1 VAGSE
6 RLRWN
11 PGFLDGVLVF
21 ARRAPAGR
29 WGGGHE
35 RSVSASSRIIRLT
48 RRDFGVTVGDMKGG
62 MEAPKRPYR
71 MAARADAA
79 QATAARLLD
88 AAVTRFTDTAY
99 EDVSLEEIA
108 QAAGVTKRTLLRRY
122 GSKDALFVAA
132 MDRAAHD
139 MMRARDAAP
148 VGDVAGAVTNL
159 VDHYERWGENRL
171 RLLAQEDRIPVV
183 AENVQGGRRYHWSWV
198 EQKFAPLIGGLA
210 GAARTRRIAA
220 LVAITDVYTWKLL
233 RRDLG
238 LSRTDTEQ
246 LLVELL
252 SKLEGAS

>member
-1 VAGSE
+1 
-6 RLRWN
+6 
-11 PGFLDGVLVF
+11 
-21 ARRAPAGR
+21 
-29 WGGGHE
+29 
-35 RSVSASSRIIRLT
+35 
-48 RRDFGVTVGDMKGG
+48 

-71 MAARADAA
+71 MVARADAA

-132 MDRAAHD
+132 MDRAAHE
-139 MMRARDAAP
+139 MMRSRDAAP

-238 LSRTDTEQ
+238 LSRADTEQ

>member
-1 VAGSE
+1 
-6 RLRWN
+6 
-11 PGFLDGVLVF
+11 
-21 ARRAPAGR
+21 
-29 WGGGHE
+29 
-35 RSVSASSRIIRLT
+35 
-48 RRDFGVTVGDMKGG
+48 

-88 AAVTRFTDTAY
+88 AAVRRFTDTAY

-132 MDRAAHD
+132 MDQAAHE
-139 MMRARDAAP
+139 MMRTRDAAP
-148 VGDVAGAVTNL
+148 VGDVVGAVTNL

-171 RLLAQEDRIPVV
+171 RLLAQEDRIPIV

-198 EQKFAPLIGGLA
+198 EQKFAPLLGGLE
-210 GAARTRRIAA
+210 GSARTRRIAA

-238 LSRTDTEQ
+238 LSRADTEQ

>member
-1 VAGSE
+1 M
-6 RLRWN
+6 
-11 PGFLDGVLVF
+11 D
-21 ARRAPAGR
+21 
-29 WGGGHE
+29 
-35 RSVSASSRIIRLT
+35 
-48 RRDFGVTVGDMKGG
+48 
-62 MEAPKRPYR
+62 APKRPYR

-132 MDRAAHD
+132 MDRAAHE

-238 LSRTDTEQ
+238 LSRADTEQ